1 MTFPSDKDIKFF
13 AQPEA
18 REFFGARWKP
28 AFGDWA
34 LTPDGIGTLCLIDP
48 AGVGNYVSLK
58 DFGNEENEATSNPEW
73 YEWGELILLPRP
85 DQLLEM
91 LEEKEYS
98 IVLDT
103 CDRGSVSVDVFIM
116 EGISLEAS
124 ATGPTPAITLAKCVM
139 KTG

>member
-18 REFFGARWKP
+18 REFFGARWEPK
-28 AFGDWA
+28 FGDWA
-34 LTPDGIGTLCLIDP
+34 LYDDKKVVTIIY
-48 AGVGNYVSLK
+48 VGENDVSVEHQDYAYGSHWCRKSEPL
-58 DFGNEENEATSNPEW
+58 W
-73 YEWGELILLPRP
+73 LPRP

-124 ATGPTPAITLAKCVM
+124 ATGPTPAIALAKCVM